1 MSRAE
6 DRLSPDLRPERQPE
20 RHADLH
26 VEYEVEPEA
35 PVEPNKPRDEL
46 GLRRALGD
54 PMLPLLVAAMVFLA
68 ALALAAALQ
77 ASAIAAHW
85 REGAASAVTV
95 QVPQPETVLARQSDG
110 PEQTRLDAVLR
121 VLRADRSLANVRLVG
136 SDELAATLRP
146 WLGSDTPIAALPL
159 PAVIELRLADPN
171 VSIARINAA
180 LSSVAPGAV
189 AEGHQVWII
198 RLQSLAVSLED
209 CGWLAL
215 LVVVAVAVAVVM
227 LATRAGLAARR
238 DAIEIVHGLGATDA
252 YIAGRFAGR
261 VTRLAFGGGVLG
273 IALACPLLLGVASL
287 VAPFLAGRN
296 AADGASLMGMLPQ
309 RLEDIT
315 SIWLA
320 IPALPF
326 IAALIG
332 HLTALLTVRRW
343 LRTMP

>member
-1 MSRAE
+1 MTRAE
-6 DRLSPDLRPERQPE
+6 ERLVPTSRDQ
-20 RHADLH
+20 
-26 VEYEVEPEA
+26 YEVLSEA
-35 PVEPNKPRDEL
+35 AVVPNRPRDDL

-95 QVPQPETVLARQSDG
+95 QVPQPEAVLQRSSDG

-121 VLRADRSLANVRLVG
+121 LLRAERALTNVRLVG

-146 WLGSDTPIAALPL
+146 WLGSDTPIASLPL
-159 PAVIELRLADPN
+159 PAVIELRLAIPN
-171 VSIARINAA
+171 VNISRINAA

-215 LVVVAVAVAVVM
+215 LVVGAVAVAVVM

-238 DAIEIVHGLGATDA
+238 EAIQIVHGLGATDA

-261 VTRLAFGGGVLG
+261 IARLAFGGGLLG
-273 IALACPLLLGVASL
+273 VALAGPVLLGVASL
-287 VAPFLAGRN
+287 VAPFVAGPN
-296 AADGASLMGMLPQ
+296 GADGASLMGMLPQ
-309 RLEDIT
+309 RLGDIT

-320 IPALPF
+320 IPALPLV
-326 IAALIG
+326 AALIG
-332 HLTALLTVRRW
+332 HLTALFTVRRW
-343 LRTMP
+343 LQAMP